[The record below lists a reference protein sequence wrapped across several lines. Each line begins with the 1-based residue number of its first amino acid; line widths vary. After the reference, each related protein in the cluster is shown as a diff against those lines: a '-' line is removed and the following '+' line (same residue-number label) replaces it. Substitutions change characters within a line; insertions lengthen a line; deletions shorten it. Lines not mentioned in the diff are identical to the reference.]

1 MSHMISKLWFALAL
15 IGADPEQSGACFEK
29 FRPLVGEKMMIF
41 SPTSWGTSPE
51 ADRLKIERK
60 SAGFSTRWEIKIL
73 LPICSYL
80 AAGKA

>member
-51 ADRLKIERK
+51 QLSPKL
-60 SAGFSTRWEIKIL
+60 SVS
-73 LPICSYL
+73 LPDSQL
-80 AAGKA
+80 VGK